1 MIDFYIKQFS
11 NYSTSALSESTY
23 SQEDLVSVAVCSTP
37 AASLLIG
44 QVLILVLSSHIEWRK
59 KIVTGLV
66 HGMDPRLV
74 RNVLRN
80 ICQSSAISCQEPRA
94 GIAAP
99 QSSKKMNIV
108 KRYIQW
114 EWKLWS
120 V

>member
-44 QVLILVLSSHIEWRK
+44 QAQILVLSSHSEWRK
-59 KIVTGLV
+59 KIAIELV
-66 HGMDPRLV
+66 HGMDPRLAK
-74 RNVLRN
+74 NALRN
-80 ICQSSAISCQEPRA
+80 IFPSSAISCQEPRA
-94 GIAAP
+94 GTAAL
-99 QSSKKMNIV
+99 QSSKKMNFV
-108 KRYIQW
+108 KRFIQW

-120 V
+120 A